1 MPGEISQCKS
11 EDIDDLNAVSNDN
24 HLVEKYSFTKLI
36 TLFDLG
42 LSLHFKLVVLL
53 SFVKLFPDVMTLQQ
67 H

>member
-24 HLVEKYSFTKLI
+24 HLVEKYSFTKLT
-36 TLFDLG
+36 TLLDLG
-42 LSLHFKLVVLL
+42 LVVQWWC
-53 SFVKLFPDVMTLQQ
+53 VGRA